1 MPQAWVE
8 RDANPPSKEL
18 LREDRD
24 ENRETRVRGQ
34 PPADLD
40 RVLALVEDVAPGR
53 VRRLDAEP
61 EERQARLGQD
71 RGGETQR
78 HRPQHG
84 RPPGRPGM
92 GPDDPGAPRAPPPPP
107 DAAPAPLC
115 RAGLPPG

>member
-40 RVLALVEDVAPGR
+40 RVLAFVEDVAPGR

-71 RGGETQR
+71 RGGEAER
-78 HRPQHG
+78 HRHQHRRPRVPQ
-84 RPPGRPGM
+84 GM
-92 GPDDPGAPRAPPPPP
+92 APDDPGAAPAPPPRP
-107 DAAPAPLC
+107 DDELALF
-115 RAGLPPG
+115 

>member
-61 EERQARLGQD
+61 QERQAPLGQGR
-71 RGGETQR
+71 RGNAGAP
-78 HRPQHG
+78 RPQPPR
-84 RPPGRPGM
+84 RPARQAIE
-92 GPDDPGAPRAPPPPP
+92 PDDPQPAPPPRPRPDHPTPP
-107 DAAPAPLC
+107 LD
-115 RAGLPPG
+115 RAGTA